1 MYSRCNEVSVF
12 NEECRNSIVTIT
24 SPHEQLKYLQGDSP
38 SGYMDVQLDG
48 SSCAGYEDCG
58 SIIITYNMP
67 STNPNSMQATSKRMF
82 PNRTALG
89 VPISWQRQKRVAY
102 LPDNREGNE
111 LLSRLSTAFSCGITF
126 TIGKS
131 LTTGLDN
138 VMTWGSI
145 HHKTSQNGGVASH
158 GYPDNQY
165 ISNCNNE
172 LDAAGILPFDECAAC
187 IQTNP
192 YHEDE
197 KLLYILMHAKHCKN
211 TSCNIIQDCK
221 DFKYLYSHAL
231 DCNEPS
237 CTIERCNKARGVLD
251 HLNKKPQLCMYVTN
265 GSKCGTCGTVSAAI
279 AGCKAADDSFGEIK
293 PSELNSYV
301 QLSLQPSRQRDHTLF
316 FYQEKVKSVFT
327 ENMSGGN
334 CLSGIQKQIE
344 SERFLNF
351 VELSHIE
358 APSIT
363 INTSIFRSDIY
374 QAFVEEGKVSRSW
387 S

>member
-1 MYSRCNEVSVF
+1 
-12 NEECRNSIVTIT
+12 
-24 SPHEQLKYLQGDSP
+24 
-38 SGYMDVQLDG
+38 
-48 SSCAGYEDCG
+48 
-58 SIIITYNMP
+58 
-67 STNPNSMQATSKRMF
+67 
-82 PNRTALG
+82 
-89 VPISWQRQKRVAY
+89 
-102 LPDNREGNE
+102 
-111 LLSRLSTAFSCGITF
+111 
-126 TIGKS
+126 
-131 LTTGLDN
+131 
-138 VMTWGSI
+138 MTWGSI

-158 GYPDNQY
+158 GYPDDQY
-165 ISNCNNE
+165 ISNCNKE
-172 LDAAGILPFDECAAC
+172 LNAAGIPPFDECAAY

-279 AGCKAADDSFGEIK
+279 EGCKGADDSFGEIK

-344 SERFLNF
+344 SEGFLNF

-363 INTSIFRSDIY
+363 INTSIFQSDIY
-374 QAFVEEGKVSRSW
+374 QAFVDELKAIAESASEQHYVSLVFHGTQESNIESILSNGLDPSLRKGQSYGQE
-387 S
+387 SPLLYCYIMCIQVFNVTYQRVDSFI